1 MAGRYVF
8 VVAPANTV
16 MVLNE
21 VRVLGAGA
29 AACAAGSYKLAGNTN
44 CTSCPAFSTSPVGA
58 TVISQCSCV
67 APYF

>member
-1 MAGRYVF
+1 
-8 VVAPANTV
+8 
-16 MVLNE
+16 MVLSE

-44 CTSCPAFSTSPVGA
+44 CTACPPFSTSPVGA
-58 TVISQCSCV
+58 TQLSQCSCV